1 MEITPLY
8 LLLSTLR
15 VTPNRLQFFQYETFY
30 TKCEPSTN
38 SSRTWT
44 VKRNTS
50 FSKSEP
56 CDDSW
61 GILGPSSCNIRHPH
75 KSFSG
80 AYWCES
86 KEGDRS
92 NIVNIIVT
100 GGVVILESPAL
111 PVTEGDKVTLRCSY
125 KTKGQQKATSK
136 FPASFFK
143 DQVFIGNVSAGEM
156 VLPTVSLSDEGS
168 YKCKHPSKKE
178 SPESWL
184 AVRARPPQTLTA
196 TPTPPPPPSLFHFMS
211 LPNLV
216 CIILL
221 FMLYTIILF
230 VCIHVYRQRAR
241 ARADAKRR
249 DSDRLPLE

>member
-1 MEITPLY
+1 M
-8 LLLSTLR
+8 
-15 VTPNRLQFFQYETFY
+15 
-30 TKCEPSTN
+30 
-38 SSRTWT
+38 

-56 CDDSW
+56 CDRGW
-61 GILGPSSCNIRHPH
+61 GRQVKSSCKVQHPS

-92 NIVNIIVT
+92 NVVHITVT
-100 GGVVILESPAL
+100 DGVVILESPAL

-125 KTKGQQKATSK
+125 KTKEEYNSTSK

-143 DQVFIGNVSAGEM
+143 DQVFIGNYSAGEM
-156 VLPTVSLSDEGS
+156 VLPTVSLSDEGF

-196 TPTPPPPPSLFHFMS
+196 TPTPTPPPPPPPSLFHFMS
-211 LPNLV
+211 LSKLV

-221 FMLYTIILF
+221 FMIYIIILF
-230 VCIHVYRQRAR
+230 VCVHMYRRRAR